1 MSERFFLVFFFN
13 HWQDLIP
20 AARDFLA
27 PLGVLLVLLQFWAL
41 SQLLP
46 RRTALPLEIRLLA
59 VWGGVVLLL
68 TLFGIVVPQSS
79 SWIAA
84 GLAGLALLIWLV
96 PSWRPDWRE
105 GLALGRTLVLMSG
118 LLLSLLTLRPSSLDS
133 FFNLLPNVE
142 YLWDFG
148 RFPASDLARTDSVF
162 PALPYNTQL
171 VGYLASWYLP
181 FYPTSAMVY
190 FNVVV
195 QGFFGLFLARLI
207 ARELLT
213 VKPFSLAATLPN
225 WSHLAIGILLA
236 TALSPGFRLEY
247 LLADHGE
254 ASTMVTLAFAVW
266 VGIAVLT
273 EIKPSPAGSRTG
285 VFGLSAE
292 LWGRVL
298 MVGQLLAALINIRQ
312 SNLTL
317 VVAFAVAILVLAMVE
332 RRPLVQTSL
341 TLVASLFLPGLLWLA
356 WRGFVSSHFVQGEL
370 AVRAMTDWS
379 LTQLQ
384 AILLGMVN
392 SVVVRPFMFLL
403 YGGLLAY
410 GMAAVFSSLRGKGL
424 RREQKFIVVFAVILL
439 VWNLSLIVTYLAV
452 EDKLQIFGASA
463 EEARSYFRYNSH
475 LILLCELVL
484 MLICIGRGGLKWVA
498 DSVRERPRLVRN
510 LTRAILILILIAPFL
525 FLRQVRYDLQ
535 TPRPELW
542 RVAHLT
548 AWRIRDDD
556 SLAIVIH
563 GSAKDSSFLVLR
575 GLIAM
580 TEPRRAGVH
589 FSELR
594 FSTAEQLEQIFV
606 NLKQNPKVQVLL
618 LCSPTQF
625 AAIPSRHSGFFRL
638 NGGQWSGEDLG
649 PLAESWTR
657 QQYWAKSFQAESFC
671 LK

>member
-1 MSERFFLVFFFN
+1 MPSR
-13 HWQDLIP
+13 
-20 AARDFLA
+20 A
-27 PLGVLLVLLQFWAL
+27 G
-41 SQLLP
+41 
-46 RRTALPLEIRLLA
+46 LPLEIRLLA

-68 TLFGIVVPQSS
+68 TLFGILVPLSLS
-79 SWIAA
+79 FVAA

-105 GLALGRTLVLMSG
+105 GIGLGRTLVLMSG
-118 LLLSLLTLRPSSLDS
+118 LLLALLTLRPSSLDS

-190 FNVVV
+190 FNVLV
-195 QGFFGLFLARLI
+195 QGLFGLFLARLI
-207 ARELLT
+207 ARELLP
-213 VKPFSLAATLPN
+213 VKPFSLAATLPS

-254 ASTMVTLAFAVW
+254 ATTMVTLAFAVW
-266 VGIAVLT
+266 VGIAGLT
-273 EIKPSPAGSRTG
+273 EIKPNSLPSRTG

-292 LWGRVL
+292 LWGLVL
-298 MVGQLLAALINIRQ
+298 MVGLLLAALINIRQ
-312 SNLTL
+312 SNLAL
-317 VVAFAVAILVLAMVE
+317 VVAVAAALLTLALVE
-332 RRPLVQTSL
+332 RKPLTK
-341 TLVASLFLPGLLWLA
+341 ASLFLVANLVLPGLLWLA
-356 WRGFVSSHFVQGEL
+356 WRGFVTSHFVQGEL
-370 AVRAMTDWS
+370 AVRPMTDWS
-379 LTQLQ
+379 LAQLQ
-384 AILLGMVN
+384 AILLGMIH
-392 SVVVRPFMFLL
+392 SIAVRPFSFVL
-403 YGGLLAY
+403 YGGLLV
-410 GMAAVFSSLRGKGL
+410 AAILVLWRGLCRVSLQ
-424 RREQKFIVVFAVILL
+424 REQKFILAFAVIFL

-484 MLICIGRGGLKWVA
+484 MLVCIGRGGLKRIA
-498 DSVRERPRLVRN
+498 DSVRARPRLVRN
-510 LTRAILILILIAPFL
+510 LTRGILILILIAPFL

-542 RVAHLT
+542 RLAHQT
-548 AWRIRDDD
+548 AGRIADDD

-589 FSELR
+589 FTELR
-594 FSTAEQLEQIFV
+594 FSTAEQLEQIFA
-606 NLKQNPKVQVLL
+606 NLKQNPRSQVLL
-618 LCSPTQF
+618 LCSPTEW
-625 AAIPSRHSGFFRL
+625 AGIPPGHSGFFRP
-638 NGGQWSGEDLG
+638 NGAQWTGEDLG
-649 PLAESWTR
+649 RLAESWTR
-657 QQYWAKSFQAESFC
+657 QHYWAKSFQAASFC